1 MTSNTTVDPAEV
13 EKFAALA
20 AVWWDQAG
28 PFKPLHRL
36 NPVRLRFIR
45 DRLARR
51 FGRDVNAERPLAGLH
66 IIDIGCG
73 GGLLAEPLTRL
84 GASVTGI
91 DATEKNISIARIHA
105 AEMGLDIDYRV
116 ATAESLADAGERFD
130 AVLNMEV
137 IEHVANVGLFLAATA
152 ELTKP
157 GGAMFL
163 ATLNRTAKSYALAI
177 IGAEYL
183 LRWLPKGTHDWQRFV
198 KPSELASGLR
208 STGMAIAEMTGVV
221 YNPFS
226 DRWSLDTND
235 LAVNYMAVAE
245 WRPVETGPDGNS
257 VIR

>member
-20 AVWWDQAG
+20 AEWWDDDG

-45 DRLARR
+45 DRLAMR
-51 FGRDVNAERPLAGLH
+51 FGRDVQSERPLEGLR
-66 IIDIGCG
+66 IVDIGCG

-91 DATEKNISIARIHA
+91 DATEKNIGIARIHA
-105 AEMGLDIDYRV
+105 AETGLEIDYRV
-116 ATAESLADAGERFD
+116 ATAESLAGAGERFD

-137 IEHVANVGLFLAATA
+137 IEHVANVDMFLAATA
-152 ELTKP
+152 TLTKP
-157 GGAMFL
+157 DGVMFL

-183 LRWLPKGTHDWQRFV
+183 LRWLPRGTHDWQRFV
-198 KPSELASGLR
+198 KPSELAAGLR
-208 STGMAIAEMTGVV
+208 AAGMNIAEMTGVV

-226 DRWSLDTND
+226 DRRSLDSND

-245 WRPVETGPDGNS
+245 RRSAKSGRAG
-257 VIR
+257 

>member
-20 AVWWDQAG
+20 AEWWDDDG

-45 DRLARR
+45 DRLAMR
-51 FGRDVNAERPLAGLH
+51 FGRDVQSERPLEGLR
-66 IIDIGCG
+66 IVDIGCG

-91 DATEKNISIARIHA
+91 DATEKNIGIARIHA
-105 AEMGLDIDYRV
+105 AETGLEIDYRV
-116 ATAESLADAGERFD
+116 ATAESLAGAGERFD

-137 IEHVANVGLFLAATA
+137 IEHVANVDMFLAATA
-152 ELTKP
+152 TLTKP
-157 GGAMFL
+157 DGVMFL

-183 LRWLPKGTHDWQRFV
+183 LRWLPRGTHDWQRFV
-198 KPSELASGLR
+198 KPSELAAGLR
-208 STGMAIAEMTGVV
+208 AAGMNIAEMTGVV

-226 DRWSLDTND
+226 DRWSLDSND

-245 WRPVETGPDGNS
+245 RRSAKSGRAG
-257 VIR
+257 